1 MNDLRRTDALTL
13 ETRRTQLMTG
23 FVVVEQDREI
33 AKRFGQFQTLFGIL
47 NGKNAGLLAWFLQ
60 FARQRIAKMAKHNI
74 ETGQQPCP
82 ARNFG
87 RPRSI
92 TYTLPRV
99 VWVSVVSG
107 SVSVIINVAP
117 L

>member
-74 ETGQQPCP
+74 ETGQQPLP
-82 ARNFG
+82 GAQFWPVRG
-87 RPRSI
+87 R
-92 TYTLPRV
+92 
-99 VWVSVVSG
+99 
-107 SVSVIINVAP
+107 
-117 L
+117 